1 MMSFAQTDERNQIK
15 ERILRLKAKKDFSPK
30 DSVYIDQLND
40 LGKQMRYYN
49 VDSVLILAQQAL
61 HWSNEIDYKK
71 GKGIAL
77 LRLGDYYSDRG
88 EKNKSITY
96 YSKSSDIAKE
106 INNSALVLRTMNNLA
121 GEYVYKG
128 DYAKALNG
136 FLEAIEMAELADDKK
151 MQSIINENIANLY
164 ASQKDYAQSLE
175 FYQKVKKI
183 NNEIGNDVYSAETM
197 SNLASVYADMGEL
210 DYAMFNINKSI
221 SVFEKNSILD
231 WLAFAYEIKGKVYL
245 KQGKYKWA
253 LYWYDQSD
261 LLHRNLDDDRSKID
275 LLNGMAEAYLGQ
287 GKDDISK
294 KYALEAFDISNE
306 IEFLEGIQKC
316 SRTLYDISK
325 NKGDF
330 ATALTYHE
338 IYQKLSDT
346 LTRNENKKSLT
357 LFKTKTDFDMQKQ
370 VLIEENEKAL
380 AKQQNYINIAMGV
393 LLVFIVITYLV
404 HRGQ

>member
-1 MMSFAQTDERNQIK
+1 MSLVTTYLNALTKTLKRNLFLFTALFCGFMMSFAQTDERNQIK

-253 LYWYDQSD
+253 LYWYDKSD

-316 SRTLYDISK
+316 SRTLCSIASAFCAIPRARSPSVALPGCETTVAIPSASQRSISP
-325 NKGDF
+325 
-330 ATALTYHE
+330 
-338 IYQKLSDT
+338 
-346 LTRNENKKSLT
+346 RNDANDCANRAGSG
-357 LFKTKTDFDMQKQ
+357 
-370 VLIEENEKAL
+370 VARLI
-380 AKQQNYINIAMGV
+380 
-393 LLVFIVITYLV
+393 
-404 HRGQ
+404 R